1 MRSPLGI
8 LALQHL
14 RARPI
19 RTALTIL
26 GVAVGI
32 SSAMA
37 IRLSNEEV
45 LRSFQQSV
53 SFVTG
58 DVTIQISA
66 GEFGINENLIR
77 ELRIVPGVAKV
88 SPVLRE
94 PAIVLEGPRTGQS
107 LVLWGLDLID
117 QMENDQWIFES
128 EQQRQM
134 PLEELLATDTIF
146 LNRTLALQLGIELG
160 NHLIVGIG
168 GHRHYLVVRGFVEG
182 EGDQHFS
189 QEPYVFMDIASMQHT
204 LNVAGRLHRINVV
217 TQSGYAI
224 DTLIQQLQDLL
235 PPQITVS
242 RPAQRNQQVERMI
255 QTFQLN
261 IFALSMVGLLV
272 GIFLIYNTV
281 AFSVVQYRKEIGI
294 LRAIGFSRIQ
304 VGSLFVTEAALLGFC
319 GGVIGT
325 GFGVLLAE
333 YSVILVSQSVSELY
347 ASVSVP
353 DIHLPLSMYGM
364 GGILGLLVAMAGA
377 LGPCVQAART
387 LPARAL
393 SSGTYEE
400 DLHVVF
406 PVYGGMAFMF
416 FLLAGVLAIPGPV
429 SGVPVWGYASAFCVL
444 LACTC
449 LGPLS
454 VQVLGFS
461 IPLTPRGLWRLAS
474 DQLIRTPGRNS
485 VTISALMVGISIMI
499 GVSIMV
505 HSFRHT
511 VEIWIDQT
519 LMADMIIAPVS
530 WLGGNEESMKGNQLP
545 VDLLPKIEKLS
556 GVVSVDPYRQVRSQV
571 AGKEVFLV
579 ARDFQTHAD
588 QSQYF
593 LKEGQSKEILLQARD
608 EGGIL
613 ISEVLSESLQVG
625 KGDDLSMPTPEG
637 NISFSIMGVFYDY
650 ATDGGKIVMDRTLY
664 EQFWGKAGATVLA
677 VYLDP
682 KVNPDQFRKNVQEG
696 VGLHY
701 SLSLISNAELRKEIL
716 EIFDRTFRVTHGLE
730 LIALVVAILGIV
742 NTLITSI
749 LERQREFSTFRAIG
763 ASQRQI
769 QMLIVIEALL
779 LSLLGAILGL
789 VAGLLLGWLLI
800 EVINKQS
807 FGWTI
812 QMMWSWTLLFQAVGV
827 SMTAALLA
835 SWIPAQ
841 LAVRRQVSEGLRY
854 E

>member
-1 MRSPLGI
+1 
-8 LALQHL
+8 
-14 RARPI
+14 
-19 RTALTIL
+19 
-26 GVAVGI
+26 
-32 SSAMA
+32 
-37 IRLSNEEV
+37 
-45 LRSFQQSV
+45 
-53 SFVTG
+53 
-58 DVTIQISA
+58 
-66 GEFGINENLIR
+66 
-77 ELRIVPGVAKV
+77 
-88 SPVLRE
+88 
-94 PAIVLEGPRTGQS
+94 
-107 LVLWGLDLID
+107 
-117 QMENDQWIFES
+117 
-128 EQQRQM
+128 
-134 PLEELLATDTIF
+134 
-146 LNRTLALQLGIELG
+146 
-160 NHLIVGIG
+160 
-168 GHRHYLVVRGFVEG
+168 
-182 EGDQHFS
+182 
-189 QEPYVFMDIASMQHT
+189 
-204 LNVAGRLHRINVV
+204 
-217 TQSGYAI
+217 
-224 DTLIQQLQDLL
+224 
-235 PPQITVS
+235 
-242 RPAQRNQQVERMI
+242 
-255 QTFQLN
+255 
-261 IFALSMVGLLV
+261 
-272 GIFLIYNTV
+272 
-281 AFSVVQYRKEIGI
+281 
-294 LRAIGFSRIQ
+294 
-304 VGSLFVTEAALLGFC
+304 
-319 GGVIGT
+319 
-325 GFGVLLAE
+325 
-333 YSVILVSQSVSELY
+333 
-347 ASVSVP
+347 
-353 DIHLPLSMYGM
+353 
-364 GGILGLLVAMAGA
+364 
-377 LGPCVQAART
+377 
-387 LPARAL
+387 
-393 SSGTYEE
+393 
-400 DLHVVF
+400 
-406 PVYGGMAFMF
+406 
-416 FLLAGVLAIPGPV
+416 
-429 SGVPVWGYASAFCVL
+429 
-444 LACTC
+444 
-449 LGPLS
+449 
-454 VQVLGFS
+454 
-461 IPLTPRGLWRLAS
+461 
-474 DQLIRTPGRNS
+474 
-485 VTISALMVGISIMI
+485 MI

-812 QMMWSWTLLFQAVGV
+812 QMMWSWTILFQAVGV

>member
-8 LALQHL
+8 LAFQHL

-19 RTALTIL
+19 RTVLTIL

-53 SFVTG
+53 SSVTG
-58 DVTIQISA
+58 NVTIQVSA
-66 GEFGINENLIR
+66 GEFGVDENLIR
-77 ELRIVPGVAKV
+77 EIRTVPGVVKV

-94 PAIVLEGPRTGQS
+94 PAMVLEGMRQGQT
-107 LVLWGLDLID
+107 LVLWGLDLIE
-117 QMENDQWIFES
+117 QRANDQWTFES
-128 EQQRQM
+128 DHHREM
-134 PLEELLATDTIF
+134 PIEEFLANETIF
-146 LNRTLALQLGIELG
+146 LNRTVARQLAIDVGSP
-160 NHLIVGIG
+160 LILGIG
-168 GHRHYLVVRGFVEG
+168 GQRHSLMVRGVVEG
-182 EGDQHFS
+182 DDHMA
-189 QEPYVFMDIASMQHT
+189 QEPFVFMDIASMQHT
-204 LNVAGRLHRINVV
+204 LKLEGRLHRINIV
-217 TQSGYAI
+217 THSGYALDSI
-224 DTLIQQLQDLL
+224 IQHLKNIL
-235 PPQITVS
+235 PPHISVS

-261 IFALSMVGLLV
+261 ILALSMVGILV
-272 GIFLIYNTV
+272 GMFLIYNTV

-294 LRAIGFSRIQ
+294 LRAVGCSRIQ
-304 VGSLFVTEAALLGFC
+304 VGCLFVTEAALLGLC
-319 GGVIGT
+319 GGVLGT
-325 GFGVLLAE
+325 GLGVMLAE

-347 ASVSVP
+347 TSVSVP
-353 DIHLPLSMYGM
+353 QIHISPSMYGI
-364 GGILGLLVAMAGA
+364 GGILGLLVATAGA
-377 LGPCVQAART
+377 FGPCLQAART

-393 SSGTYEE
+393 SPGSYEE
-400 DLHVVF
+400 DVQVAL
-406 PVYGGMAFMF
+406 PVYGGLAVTF
-416 FLLAGVLAIPGPV
+416 FLLAGALALPGPV
-429 SGVPVWGYASAFCVL
+429 SGVPVWGYASVFCVL

-454 VQVLGFS
+454 VYVLGFMV
-461 IPLTPRGLWRLAS
+461 PLTPRGLWRLAA

-505 HSFRHT
+505 HSFRDT

-530 WLGGNEESMKGNQLP
+530 WLGGNEESLRGNQLP
-545 VDLLPKIEKLS
+545 VDLLPKVQVLP
-556 GVVSVDPYRQVRSQV
+556 GVLAVDPYRQVRSQV
-571 AGKEVFLV
+571 AGKEIFLV
-579 ARDFQTHAD
+579 ARDFHIHAEH
-588 QSQYF
+588 SQYF
-593 LKEGQSKEILLQARD
+593 LKEGQSRTILVQAKK

-613 ISEVLSESLQVG
+613 ISEVLSESLQLG
-625 KGDDLSMPTPEG
+625 KGDVLSIPTPQG
-637 NISFSIMGVFYDY
+637 NIPFPIMGVFYDY
-650 ATDGGKIVMDRTLY
+650 ATDGGKIVMDHLLY

-682 KVNPDQFRKNVQEG
+682 QVHPDQFRREVQEG
-696 VGLHY
+696 IGLRY
-701 SLSLISNAELRKEIL
+701 SVSLISNAELRQEIL

-749 LERQREFSTFRAIG
+749 LERQREFSAFRAIG
-763 ASQRQI
+763 ASKGQI
-769 QMLIVIEALL
+769 QRLIVIEALL
-779 LSLLGAILGL
+779 LSLLGAILGML
-789 VAGLLLGWLLI
+789 AGLLLGWLLI

-812 QMMWSWTLLFQAVGV
+812 HMMWSWTLLLQAVGV
-827 SMTAALLA
+827 SMMAALLA
-835 SWIPAQ
+835 SWVPAH
-841 LAVRRQVSEGLRY
+841 LAVRQRISEGLRY